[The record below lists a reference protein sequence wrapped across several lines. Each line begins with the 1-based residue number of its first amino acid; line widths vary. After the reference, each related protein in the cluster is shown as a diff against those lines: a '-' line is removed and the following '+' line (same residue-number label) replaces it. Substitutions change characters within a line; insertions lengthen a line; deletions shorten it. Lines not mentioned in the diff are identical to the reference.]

1 MSQPLLLNLRNLA
14 CGYQDQRVVQN
25 LNLHLNAGDIGC
37 LLGSSGCGK
46 TTTLRAIAGFEPVH
60 EGEISLA
67 GEVISSAGFTL
78 APEKRRI
85 GMVFQDYA
93 LFPHLSV
100 ADNIAFGIRKHPQKE
115 RVVAELLELV
125 NLKNLGK
132 RFPHELSG
140 GQQQRVAL
148 ARALAPEPQLLLLD
162 EPFSNLDGEL
172 RRKLSHEVR
181 DILKARG
188 TSAILVTH
196 DQEEAF
202 AVSDH
207 VGVFKEGRLEQW
219 DTPYNLYHEPLT
231 PFVASFIGQG
241 YFIRGQLNTPESVTT
256 ELGELRGNRAY
267 TWPTGGAVDVLLRP
281 DDIVYAPDSALKARI
296 VGKTFLG
303 ASTLY
308 RLQLPTGAQLESIFP
323 SHADHL
329 VGADVGIRVAAEH
342 LVLFQ
347 ASGST
352 AAQIP
357 QVESGVRRYST
368 PPDVN
373 ASRPANFRELG
384 LGVFGQHCRCQLHLK
399 PPSPRTDKNCRKRLR
414 RHIDEGAQAFLLP
427 QRADA
432 AQQVTGGPL
441 RRCRVCH
448 LDLFTPA
455 ACAKAFKSKLP
466 TTGTTA
472 TSSSAFSLLA
482 SRVLNTCAGSRPNFS
497 AASRP

>member
-14 CGYQDQRVVQN
+14 CGYQEQRVVQD

-60 EGEISLA
+60 SGDITLA
-67 GEVISSAGFTL
+67 GEVISRPGFTL

-93 LFPHLSV
+93 LFPHLNV
-100 ADNIAFGIRKHPQKE
+100 AENIAFGIRKHPRLSQ
-115 RVVAELLELV
+115 VTDELLELV
-125 NLKNLGK
+125 NLGALGK
-132 RFPHELSG
+132 RYPHELSG

-172 RRKLSHEVR
+172 RRRLSHEVR

-241 YFIRGQLNTPESVTT
+241 YFIRGQMIDPQSVQT
-256 ELGELRGNRAY
+256 ELGVLLGNRAY
-267 TWPTGGAVDVLLRP
+267 PGTKGSAVDVLLRP
-281 DDIVYAPDSALKARI
+281 DDIVYDPASELKAQ
-296 VGKTFLG
+296 VSSKTFQG

-308 RLQLPTGAQLESIFP
+308 RLQLATGSQLEAVFP

-329 VGADVGIRVAAEH
+329 PGEQVGIRVAAEH
-342 LVLFQ
+342 LVLFP
-347 ASGST
+347 APGSV
-352 AAQIP
+352 P
-357 QVESGVRRYST
+357 VH
-368 PPDVN
+368 
-373 ASRPANFRELG
+373 RP
-384 LGVFGQHCRCQLHLK
+384 
-399 PPSPRTDKNCRKRLR
+399 
-414 RHIDEGAQAFLLP
+414 LP
-427 QRADA
+427 
-432 AQQVTGGPL
+432 
-441 RRCRVCH
+441 
-448 LDLFTPA
+448 
-455 ACAKAFKSKLP
+455 
-466 TTGTTA
+466 
-472 TSSSAFSLLA
+472 
-482 SRVLNTCAGSRPNFS
+482 
-497 AASRP
+497 